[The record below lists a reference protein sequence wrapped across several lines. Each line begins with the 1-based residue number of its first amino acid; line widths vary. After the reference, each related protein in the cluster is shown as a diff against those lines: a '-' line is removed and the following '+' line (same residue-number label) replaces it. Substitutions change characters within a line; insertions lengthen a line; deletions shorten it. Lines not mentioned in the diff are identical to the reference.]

1 MLLCLKHK
9 PTSLIKDLK
18 PVIERMRFYTF
29 AALLFIAFLPAPAQ
43 TDTDVEIG
51 VIEKLDQYI
60 PLDARLINEN
70 GDTVLIGDL
79 LDKPT
84 ILNFVYYR
92 CPGICSPLMD
102 GLADAMDGNDLVL
115 GEDYQALTISFD
127 AREATFLAVR
137 KKNNYL
143 NLMEK
148 KEQAEK
154 GWQFFTSDSV
164 SIARLTEAAGFRYK
178 PTGNDFIHS
187 ATLII
192 LDPKGKITRY
202 MNGIYFLPF
211 ELKMSLLEAAE
222 GKSGPTINRVL
233 QYCYSYDPEG
243 QKYMLN
249 ITKVSATLILFFA
262 VVLLLVL
269 LFYKKRKPNNP

>member
-1 MLLCLKHK
+1 MKRTLS
-9 PTSLIKDLK
+9 TSL
-18 PVIERMRFYTF
+18 
-29 AALLFIAFLPAPAQ
+29 LLILLIPLLAQ
-43 TDTDVEIG
+43 NEEYIEIG
-51 VIEKLDQYI
+51 VVEKLDQYI
-60 PLDARLINEN
+60 PMDAKLVNID
-70 GDTVLIGDL
+70 GDTVIIGDL
-79 LDKPT
+79 IDKPT

-102 GLADAMDGNDLVL
+102 GLSKAMDGNDLVL

-127 AREATFLAVR
+127 PREGPFLAVK

-148 KEQAEK
+148 KEEAEA
-154 GWQFFTSDSV
+154 GWRFFTSDSA
-164 SIARLTEAAGFRYK
+164 SIVALTEAAGFRYK
-178 PTGNDFIHS
+178 ATGNDFIHS

-243 QKYMLN
+243 QSYVLN

-262 VVLLLVL
+262 AVLLLVL
-269 LFYKKRKPNNP
+269 FFFRKRKTNKL

>member
-1 MLLCLKHK
+1 MKRTLITLILILSLL
-9 PTSLIKDLK
+9 PIS
-18 PVIERMRFYTF
+18 
-29 AALLFIAFLPAPAQ
+29 AQ
-43 TDTDVEIG
+43 TDADIEIG

-60 PLDARLINEN
+60 PLDAMLVNEE

-79 LDKPT
+79 IDKPT

-127 AREATFLAVR
+127 PREQTFLAVR

-154 GWQFFTSDSV
+154 GWLFFTSDSA
-164 SIARLTEAAGFRYK
+164 SIVRLTEAAGFRYK

-192 LDPKGKITRY
+192 LDPEGKITRY

-211 ELKMSLLEAAE
+211 ELKMSLLEASE

-243 QKYMLN
+243 QKYVLN
-249 ITKVSATLILFFA
+249 ITKVSATLIIFFA
-262 VVLLLVL
+262 IVLLVA
-269 LFYKKRKPNNP
+269 LFIFRKRKTTKS

>member
-1 MLLCLKHK
+1 MNRTLTIFLLVL
-9 PTSLIKDLK
+9 TIS
-18 PVIERMRFYTF
+18 VVN
-29 AALLFIAFLPAPAQ
+29 AQ
-43 TDTDVEIG
+43 QDADVEIG

-60 PLDARLINEN
+60 PMDAMLVDEH
-70 GDTVLIGDL
+70 GDTVIIGDL
-79 LDKPT
+79 IDKPT

-102 GLADAMDGNDLVL
+102 GLSNAMDGSDMVL

-127 AREATFLAVR
+127 ARENTVLAVR

-148 KEQAEK
+148 KEEAEK
-154 GWQFFTSDSV
+154 GWLFFTSDSANI
-164 SIARLTEAAGFRYK
+164 SRLTESTGFRYK
-178 PTGNDFIHS
+178 PTGNDFIHA

-192 LDPKGKITRY
+192 LTPDGKISRY

-211 ELKMSLLEAAE
+211 ELKMSIIDADN

-233 QYCYSYDPEG
+233 QFCYSLDPEG
-243 QKYMLN
+243 QKYVLN
-249 ITKVSATLILFFA
+249 ITKISATLIIFLA
-262 VVLLLVL
+262 LVL
-269 LFYKKRKPNNP
+269 FLVLILYRKRNTKNI

>member
-1 MLLCLKHK
+1 MK
-9 PTSLIKDLK
+9 
-18 PVIERMRFYTF
+18 FYTITT
-29 AALLFIAFLPAPAQ
+29 LLFLALLPAPAQ
-43 TDTDVEIG
+43 SDTDVEIG

-60 PLDARLINEN
+60 TMDARLVNED
-70 GDTVLIGDL
+70 GDTVIIGDL
-79 LDKPT
+79 IDKPT

-102 GLADAMDGNDLVL
+102 GLADAMDGNDMVL
-115 GEDYQALTISFD
+115 GVDYQALTISFD
-127 AREATFLAVR
+127 PREGSFLAVK

-148 KEQAEK
+148 KEQAEN
-154 GWQFFTSDSV
+154 GWNFFTSDSA

-222 GKSGPTINRVL
+222 GISGPTINRVL
-233 QYCYSYDPEG
+233 QYCYSYDPVG

-249 ITKVSATLILFFA
+249 ITKVSATLILFFG

-269 LFYKKRKPNNP
+269 FFFRKRKTT

>member
-1 MLLCLKHK
+1 MKSTLITLL
-9 PTSLIKDLK
+9 LIVTLL
-18 PVIERMRFYTF
+18 PLF
-29 AALLFIAFLPAPAQ
+29 AQSDADI
-43 TDTDVEIG
+43 EIG

-60 PLDARLINEN
+60 PMDAMLVDEH
-70 GDTVLIGDL
+70 GDTVIIGDL
-79 LDKPT
+79 IDKPT

-102 GLADAMDGNDLVL
+102 GLADAMDGNDMVL
-115 GEDYQALTISFD
+115 GEEYQALTISFD
-127 AREATFLAVR
+127 PREGTFLAVK

-148 KEQAEK
+148 KEQAEG
-154 GWQFFTSDSV
+154 GWLFFTSDSA
-164 SIARLTEAAGFRYK
+164 SITRLTEAAGFRYK

-192 LDPKGKITRY
+192 LDPSGKITRY

-211 ELKMSLLEAAE
+211 ELKMSLLEAAK

-243 QKYMLN
+243 QKYVLN

-262 VVLLLVL
+262 AVLLLVL
-269 LFYKKRKPNNP
+269 FLFRKRKTK